1 MSSSAVLR
9 VAVLD
14 DYQQV
19 ARTMADW
26 SSLGPGVTVE
36 FLSDPIPAAELASRL
51 KDFDVLVA
59 MRERTPF
66 PRTLLTKLPN
76 LKLLVTTGKR
86 NLAIDLVAAAERDIP
101 VCGTSIQSTPTAEL
115 TWALILALARRVP
128 HEAASMRAGGWQ
140 TTLGIGLQGKVL
152 GVVGLGKLGS
162 QVARVGQAFGMQ
174 VLAWSQNLTTEAAE
188 AAGARHVDKQT
199 LFREADIVTLHV
211 VLSDR
216 TRGLVRTPELD
227 AMKRTAYLV
236 NTARG
241 PIVEEAALLDAL
253 RHGVIAG
260 AALDVYDEE
269 PLPSDH
275 PLRTL
280 DNVILT
286 PHLGY
291 VTEENYREMYGQAV
305 EDIRAYRDGSPIR
318 VIS

>member
-1 MSSSAVLR
+1 MSSTAVR

-14 DYQQV
+14 DYQRV
-19 ARTMADW
+19 ARDMADW
-26 SSLGPGVTVE
+26 TSLGPGVSIQ
-36 FLSDPIPAAELASRL
+36 FFQQPIPTGELPSRL
-51 KDFDVLVA
+51 AGFDIIVA

-66 PRTLLTKLPN
+66 PRALIEALPN
-76 LKLLVTTGKR
+76 LTLLVTTGRR
-86 NLAIDLVAAAERDIP
+86 NLAIDLEAAAERGIP
-101 VCGTSIQSTPTAEL
+101 VCGTAIQSTPTAEL

-128 HEAASMRAGGWQ
+128 QEAASMRAGGWQ
-140 TTLGIGLQGKVL
+140 TTLGVGLQGTVL

-174 VLAWSQNLTTEAAE
+174 VLAWSQNLTAEAAE
-188 AAGARHVDKQT
+188 AVGARRVDKET
-199 LFREADIVTLHV
+199 LFREADVVTLHV

-216 TRGLVRTPELD
+216 TRGLVRTSELA

-291 VTEENYREMYGQAV
+291 VTEVNYREMYGQAV
-305 EDIRAYRDGSPIR
+305 EDISAFLAGTPIR